1 MGASSRRRVS
11 AVAIIR
17 RVIVVVVVEAATI
30 DVVASRSV
38 CCGRRGFCGCGLS
51 LWCIVTQFPLARLL
65 CVCSLPPRRN

>member
-38 CCGRRGFCGCGLS
+38 CSGRRGFCGCGLS
-51 LWCIVTQFPLARLL
+51 LTQFPLARLL